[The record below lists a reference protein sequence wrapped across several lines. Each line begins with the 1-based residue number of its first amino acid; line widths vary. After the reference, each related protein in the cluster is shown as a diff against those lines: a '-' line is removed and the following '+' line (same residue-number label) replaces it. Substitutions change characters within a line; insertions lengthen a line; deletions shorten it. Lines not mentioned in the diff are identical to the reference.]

1 MSSDPIKEFQDR
13 ANQQIAELQS
23 MLQASM
29 KKEKDKSQPGT
40 SHRLTFK
47 EIEEKLSR
55 RAETK
60 PRGYKVETTG
70 SVSPSNTR
78 KPMTALVD
86 TGKVSAGSVPN
97 STGARPKDLPGHQTV
112 KPGKSFADAVCGK
125 EASKPPNPHLKVGEQ
140 K

>member
-1 MSSDPIKEFQDR
+1 MSSYDSVKIFQDR

-23 MLQASM
+23 MLQASV
-29 KKEKDKSQPGT
+29 KKDKPQPGDKP
-40 SHRLTFK
+40 HRLSFK
-47 EIEEKLSR
+47 EIEDKLSK
-55 RAETK
+55 RAESR
-60 PRGYKVETTG
+60 PRGYKVESTG
-70 SVSPSNTR
+70 SASPSNSR

-86 TGKVSAGSVPN
+86 TGKASAGSVPK
-97 STGARPKDLPGHQTV
+97 STGTKPKDLSGQPIV